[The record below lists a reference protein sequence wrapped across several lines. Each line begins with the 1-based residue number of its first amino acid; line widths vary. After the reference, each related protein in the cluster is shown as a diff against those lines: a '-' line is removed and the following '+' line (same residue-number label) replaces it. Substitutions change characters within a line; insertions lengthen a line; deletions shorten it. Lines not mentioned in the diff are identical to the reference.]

1 MFIDF
6 SFSQIQRVWSSTYQ
20 NTEMQ
25 KQMLWETSLDM
36 ERVQSSWTFSGGFTC
51 FNTPAG
57 LVALG
62 FVAFDAAVV
71 FCVSLFPGLGS
82 PAGFGVLDR
91 DFSKLPGCI
100 LRPALPSP
108 PGVSMSSCNANSSL
122 HEDTCHS
129 MHSRH

>member
-1 MFIDF
+1 MEIEKEN
-6 SFSQIQRVWSSTYQ
+6 VWG
-20 NTEMQ
+20 
-25 KQMLWETSLDM
+25 TSLHM
-36 ERVQSSWTFSGGFTC
+36 ERVQSSWTFSGGFAC

-57 LVALG
+57 FVASG

-82 PAGFGVLDR
+82 PAGFGVLDK
-91 DFSKLPGCI
+91 DFSMLPGCT